1 MVDFRA
7 GGFHRFGTDS
17 RAQYR
22 SCGSSTRFFFIAAP
36 PLVQVGAAITSSV
49 DMNFLGY
56 RQTKEIVPLGKPQ
69 GDETGSR
76 LVKPYCTMGM

>member
-1 MVDFRA
+1 MVDFRP
-7 GGFHRFGTDS
+7 GGFHRFGTGS

-22 SCGSSTRFFFIAAP
+22 SCGSSARFSFIAVP
-36 PLVQVGAAITSSV
+36 PFARVGTAITSSV

-56 RQTKEIVPLGKPQ
+56 RQTKEIVPLGFPQ

-76 LVKPYCTMGM
+76 LVKPYCTMGL